1 VGEAGNH
8 LAERTETADMCDF
21 GEPPS
26 FSFLSGST
34 FRDIDER
41 SNRSAWLAMGV
52 EQWRCIL

>member
-1 VGEAGNH
+1 
-8 LAERTETADMCDF
+8 MCDF